1 MDPNNKSVSVL
12 VEENDQQKNVN
23 EPDST
28 VRNRAEKLKKPVIF
42 VLMTIVFAGCMYL
55 IFKPSDNKKKMQD
68 TGLNDAVPQATVAGL
83 QPDKQKAYEQEQLE
97 LKEQEKRNALA
108 SLSDYWNEDSVK
120 TEDSYLRDQERSQTI
135 SSGLPDR
142 SNGNTVLN
150 NYRNTRDALNS
161 FYQQDHSEAQE
172 LHKQIEDLKQQL
184 SDRETT
190 QPSGSIDNQ
199 LALMEKSYQMA
210 AKYLP
215 ANMRTSE
222 QPKTPVAVAPAPA
235 TQKESF
241 VAFAPAR
248 KNAVS
253 ALYREPTDSAFAANL
268 AETRNRDFYT
278 ASVATQVMQSK
289 NSIRATVQQT
299 KIITGEST
307 VKLRLLEAAGTP
319 KQIIPEGSVL
329 TANAKFQNGR
339 LELKISS
346 IEIDGN
352 IIPVDITV
360 YDLDGQPGL
369 FVPYSPEMNALSEIA
384 ANMSQSSGTSIMMT
398 RSAGQQMTGDLSR
411 GVVQGISGYF
421 SKKIRTPKVTLKA
434 GHQVLLVS
442 K

>member
-1 MDPNNKSVSVL
+1 MNLNNKSVSVL
-12 VEENDQQKNVN
+12 VEENDQQKNGN

-42 VLMTIVFAGCMYL
+42 ALMAIVFASCMYL
-55 IFKPSDNKKKMQD
+55 IFEPSDNKKKMQD
-68 TGLNDAVPQATVAGL
+68 TGLNGAVPQATVAGL

-97 LKEQEKRNALA
+97 LKEQEKRSALA

-120 TEDSYLRDQERSQTI
+120 AEDGYLPNEERSQTI

-161 FYQQDHSEAQE
+161 FYQQDHSQAQE
-172 LHKQIEDLKQQL
+172 LRKQIEELKQQL
-184 SDRETT
+184 SDKETT
-190 QPSGSIDNQ
+190 QPSGNIDNQ

-215 ANMRTSE
+215 ANMGTTE
-222 QPKTPVAVAPAPA
+222 QPKTPVVVAPAPA
-235 TQKESF
+235 RQKESF

-253 ALYREPTDSAFAANL
+253 ALYREPADSAFAVNL
-268 AETRNRDFYT
+268 AQTRNRDFYT
-278 ASVATQVMQSK
+278 AGVAAQVMQSK

-319 KQIIPEGSVL
+319 GQIIPEGSVL

-352 IIPVDITV
+352 IIPVDISV

-398 RSAGQQMTGDLSR
+398 RSAPQQMGGDLGR

>member
-1 MDPNNKSVSVL
+1 MDPKNKRVSVL
-12 VEENDQQKNVN
+12 VEENDQQKNVK

-42 VLMTIVFAGCMYL
+42 ALMAIVFAGCMYL

-68 TGLNDAVPQATVAGL
+68 TGLNGAVPQATVAGL

-120 TEDSYLRDQERSQTI
+120 DEDGYLPDEERSQTI

-150 NYRNTRDALNS
+150 SYRNTQDALNT
-161 FYQQDHSEAQE
+161 FYQEDNSQTQE
-172 LHKQIEDLKQQL
+172 LRKKIEELKQQL
-184 SDRETT
+184 SDKETT
-190 QPSGSIDNQ
+190 QPSGNIDNQ

-215 ANMRTSE
+215 ANMGATE
-222 QPKTPVAVAPAPA
+222 QPKAPDAVTLVPI

-241 VAFAPAR
+241 VAFTPAR

-253 ALYREPTDSAFAANL
+253 ALYREPTDTAFAANL
-268 AETRNRDFYT
+268 SEIRNRGFYT
-278 ASVATQVMQSK
+278 VGVTAQLMQSK

-299 KIITGEST
+299 KIITGESS

-346 IEIDGN
+346 IEIGGN

-398 RSAGQQMTGDLSR
+398 RSAGQQMAGDLSR